1 MYSTLIFPL
10 TLLTIYNAQGLVM
23 AIDVYFLVKFK
34 FCAQPM
40 HQICVIKHCILKLM
54 DEKDRV
60 ISITSVAF
68 TMIVSRLK
76 IKHFHHFHIS
86 PKSTGLLKSH
96 FLTLTAQPHQLVRNK
111 RETNE

>member
-34 FCAQPM
+34 FWAQPM

-76 IKHFHHFHIS
+76 IKHFHIS
-86 PKSTGLLKSH
+86 PKFTGLLKSH

-111 RETNE
+111 

>member
-60 ISITSVAF
+60 ISITLMAF
-68 TMIVSRLK
+68 HNDRFQTKDKTHSSLSN
-76 IKHFHHFHIS
+76 F
-86 PKSTGLLKSH
+86 P
-96 FLTLTAQPHQLVRNK
+96 
-111 RETNE
+111 